1 MSWPLTLIK
10 ILITIN
16 RRNETKVSRRTFSTT
31 ITPVTP
37 MIGNVDIL
45 TWIILFIAYIIFDAL
60 YGWYII
66 AVQNLKITLATF
78 LSLMIGT
85 ISYGGV
91 IKIVDNPYCGVPI
104 ILGGGLG
111 TFLILWWQKK
121 KMRKEKEISK

>member
-1 MSWPLTLIK
+1 ML
-10 ILITIN
+10 
-16 RRNETKVSRRTFSTT
+16 
-31 ITPVTP
+31 
-37 MIGNVDIL
+37 GNVDIL
-45 TWIILFIAYIIFDAL
+45 TFVILFIAYVLFDVL
-60 YGWYII
+60 YGAYII

-111 TFLILWWQKK
+111 TFLILWWQKRQK
-121 KMRKEKEISK
+121 RDKSEYHENK

>member
-1 MSWPLTLIK
+1 ML
-10 ILITIN
+10 
-16 RRNETKVSRRTFSTT
+16 
-31 ITPVTP
+31 
-37 MIGNVDIL
+37 GNVDIL
-45 TWIILFIAYIIFDAL
+45 TFVILFLAYVCFDIL
-60 YGWYII
+60 YGAYII

-111 TFLILWWQKK
+111 TFLILWWQKRQK
-121 KMRKEKEISK
+121 RDKSEYHENK

>member
-1 MSWPLTLIK
+1 ML
-10 ILITIN
+10 
-16 RRNETKVSRRTFSTT
+16 
-31 ITPVTP
+31 
-37 MIGNVDIL
+37 GNVDIL
-45 TWIILFIAYIIFDAL
+45 TFVILFLAYVCFDIL
-60 YGWYII
+60 YGAYII

-121 KMRKEKEISK
+121 KNSKSSTQSTTNQK

>member
-1 MSWPLTLIK
+1 MS
-10 ILITIN
+10 
-16 RRNETKVSRRTFSTT
+16 
-31 ITPVTP
+31 
-37 MIGNVDIL
+37 MICNVEIL
-45 TWIILFIAYIIFDAL
+45 TFIFLFVAYVIFDAL

-111 TFLILWWQKK
+111 TFLILWWQKRQK
-121 KMRKEKEISK
+121 RDKPEYHENK